1 MLLCEGIEM
10 SFGGVP
16 VLKGVDLRLRPGTVT
31 ALAGEN
37 GAGKSTL
44 MKIASGQ
51 YKPDAGEVRVLGEI
65 LPAGNTKAANER
77 GVAIV
82 PQELASIPELTVY
95 EHLFIGR
102 EIRTPLGTL
111 NRRAMIAEARK
122 ARGECGLAIEPAGQV
137 SALPCGGRP
146 SSVV

>member
-16 VLKGVDLRLRPGTVT
+16 VLKGVHLHLQPGTVT

-51 YKPDAGEVRVLGEI
+51 YRPDAGVVQVRGEV
-65 LPAGNTKAANER
+65 
-77 GVAIV
+77 
-82 PQELASIPELTVY
+82 LTV
-95 EHLFIGR
+95 G
-102 EIRTPLGTL
+102 
-111 NRRAMIAEARK
+111 
-122 ARGECGLAIEPAGQV
+122 
-137 SALPCGGRP
+137 
-146 SSVV
+146 